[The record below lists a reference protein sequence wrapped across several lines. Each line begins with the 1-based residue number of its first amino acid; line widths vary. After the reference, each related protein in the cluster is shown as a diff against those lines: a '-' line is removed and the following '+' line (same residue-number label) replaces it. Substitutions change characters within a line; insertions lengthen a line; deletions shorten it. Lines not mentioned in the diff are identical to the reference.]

1 MGGGE
6 LSFVDA
12 SVIVAI
18 LNEEPG
24 YQEIEKRLNEEKK
37 RLYVSLLVR
46 FEATMAIARIAIEAA
61 KGKVERAAII
71 VEAKAIVDELIE
83 AIDARDVA
91 IDVTVGNLATEAA
104 IQYGKVAGHK
114 AKLNFG
120 DCFAY
125 AAAKAYRLPLL
136 YKGMIFQRRI
146 WREFILTETRYRHST
161 AVPFSR

>member
-1 MGGGE
+1 VGGRG

-12 SVIVAI
+12 SIIVAI

-37 RLYVSLLVR
+37 GLYVSPLVR
-46 FEATMAIARIAIEAA
+46 FEATMAIARISIEAA
-61 KGKVERAAII
+61 KGKVDRSAII
-71 VEAKAIVDELIE
+71 AEAKAIVDEIIDVLDAKDIS
-83 AIDARDVA
+83 IDAK
-91 IDVTVGNLATEAA
+91 VGNLATEAA
-104 IQYGKVAGHK
+104 IHYGKVAGHK

-136 YKGMIFQRRI
+136 YKGNDFS
-146 WREFILTETRYRHST
+146 ETDL
-161 AVPFSR
+161 A